1 MHAKILPRKRTAEEF
16 EMKSL
21 LKGSQTCAVFF
32 DDFNWR
38 PESIDL
44 AKLIAVIKVLEGTGK
59 TPVLGARFQ
68 RQIATAEN
76 LNRLKTMV
84 SVEKIRAKLV
94 GVLSGPA
101 QMLAG
106 TLCSPAE
113 GLAFTLEG
121 RHKAMEE
128 EQRGKS

>member
-1 MHAKILPRKRTAEEF
+1 MHAKILSRKRTAEEF

-44 AKLIAVIKVLEGTGK
+44 GKLMAVMKILEGNRK

-68 RQIATAEN
+68 RRVASAED
-76 LNRLKTMV
+76 LNRLKTVV
-84 SVEKIRAKLV
+84 SVEKIREELV
-94 GVLSGPA
+94 CLLTGPA
-101 QMLAG
+101 QVLAG
-106 TLCSPAE
+106 TLCSPAQ
-113 GLAFTLEG
+113 GLAFTLER

-128 EQRGKS
+128 EQ